1 MIEIIDF
8 GISKYG
14 EILEIQ
20 ESLFRQLTEAKKYQQ
35 EKKEAILIG
44 EHYPVVTLGRRAY
57 EENVLVSDSDL
68 KSNGIDIYHVGRGG
82 DVTYHGPGQLIVY
95 PIIDLEKYRLG
106 VKDYVNIL
114 EETVVRLLKSYGIKG
129 ERIEGATGVW
139 IGKGS
144 DTERKISAIGVKC
157 SRYCTMHGISLNVNC
172 DLSGFN
178 LINPCGFKDKGVT
191 SMQREVL
198 INENK
203 DLVEMNKIKQ
213 EFLDIF
219 LSLIFPLKEVFN
231 FSK

>member
-20 ESLFRQLTEAKKYQQ
+20 ESLFRQLTESKKYQQ

-57 EENVLVSDSDL
+57 EENVLVSDSHL

-172 DLSGFN
+172 DLNGFS

-198 INENK
+198 INQNEY
-203 DLVEMNKIKQ
+203 LVEMNKIKQ

-219 LSLIFPLKEVFN
+219 FSLIFPLKEVFN

>member
-20 ESLFRQLTEAKKYQQ
+20 ESLFRQLTEAKKYKQ

-57 EENVLVSDSDL
+57 EENVLVSHSHL

-114 EETVVRLLKSYGIKG
+114 EETVVRLLKSYAIKG